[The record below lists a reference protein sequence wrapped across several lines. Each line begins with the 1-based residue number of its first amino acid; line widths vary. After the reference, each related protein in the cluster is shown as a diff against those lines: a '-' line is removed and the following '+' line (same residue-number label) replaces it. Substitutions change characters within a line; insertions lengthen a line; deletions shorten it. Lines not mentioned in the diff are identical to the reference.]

1 MGSIQWF
8 LAELS
13 PKMCLGYIYVTCSLT
28 RRKTSTK
35 ERKSS
40 YNTLNRFEHCLV
52 TQILF
57 TCFSSPWT
65 TQEGKHCLCKKGISQ
80 QTNCL
85 KCLVISLVV
94 RVTVAFVFIPH
105 SSAHTKFGYFTC
117 CKGQSG
123 ISFYTTFFYTHNDY
137 KLTETLS
144 ISCKIIIVSYGK
156 IMLLQNCEQNQQ
168 YINVPFVLV
177 P

>member
-1 MGSIQWF
+1 M
-8 LAELS
+8 
-13 PKMCLGYIYVTCSLT
+13 
-28 RRKTSTK
+28 
-35 ERKSS
+35 
-40 YNTLNRFEHCLV
+40 
-52 TQILF
+52 
-57 TCFSSPWT
+57 
-65 TQEGKHCLCKKGISQ
+65 QEGNSPANQLFQEIEVEVFGYHICCKGHSGIRFYTAFFYIHTHT
-80 QTNCL
+80 QTHAQ
-85 KCLVISLVV
+85 CLVISLVV